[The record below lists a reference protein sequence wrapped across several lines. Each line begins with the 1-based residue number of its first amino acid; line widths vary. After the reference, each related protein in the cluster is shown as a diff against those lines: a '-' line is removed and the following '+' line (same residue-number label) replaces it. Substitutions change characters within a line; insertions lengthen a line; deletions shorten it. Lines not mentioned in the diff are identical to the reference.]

1 MKKILKNVI
10 SGLFIISLLSMVSC
24 KDAEENTQPQ
34 AAQQENAVESSYLN
48 KEESKDSEVVYNPA
62 HGQPNHRCDLP
73 VGAPL
78 NQAKQQ
84 NTATSTS
91 GNQSPVRLQSATP
104 RINPPHGEPG
114 HDCAVAVGAELR

>member
-1 MKKILKNVI
+1 MKKIIKTAI
-10 SGLFIISLLSMVSC
+10 FSLLSVSLLSIVSC
-24 KDAEENTQPQ
+24 KDTEEKAQPQ
-34 AAQQENAVESSYLN
+34 EAQQENAVESSYLN
-48 KEESKDSEVVYNPA
+48 QEQSKDSEVVYNPA

-84 NTATSTS
+84 NTATNNS
-91 GNQSPVRLQSATP
+91 GNQSPVRIQSATP